1 MDKTSWLRP
10 VTQRVTEKGPLPAI
24 MRATIT
30 CGAEENAMPNR
41 STASVL
47 TATMFATMIL
57 FRASAVAEEIESP
70 SIDVA
75 AVDVSP
81 FRLKDYRGKLHTLS
95 DFKDSKFVVAIFLG
109 TECPLAKLYAPRLA
123 KLSEEFASQSVS
135 FIGINSNQQDSL
147 AEIAGHAR
155 QHGIKF
161 PVLKDLSN
169 EFANQVGAER
179 TPEVFVWDS
188 TGEVRYHGR
197 IDDQFGV
204 GYVRSEPTTHDLRTA
219 LEELLSGKD
228 VSSPVTEAVGCIIG
242 RIREPDPTSP
252 VTYSNQIARIMQDRC
267 VECHRPGE
275 IAPFSLLE
283 YDEVVGWAEMIAEV
297 VDQSRMPPWHADP
310 AHGKFENDRRLS
322 HEEKELIFEWV
333 RRGAPEG
340 DPKDLPPPRTFI
352 AGSQL
357 PQPADLELKMRE
369 EPFVV
374 KADGEI
380 AYQNFV
386 VDPGF
391 KEDKWI
397 KMAEAVPGTTA
408 VVHHIVV
415 FLRPPENS
423 EKRGFAPGLQFLT
436 TYVPGYRTRPLPHGL
451 AKFVPAGTQMVFQV
465 HYTPN
470 GTEQTDLSKLR
481 IVFADPKEVD
491 RLVVSTA
498 IEIDHDDLLIPANAE
513 NHRSEASGKV
523 PFKNGELLSVFP
535 HMHLRGQSF
544 RMEAKYPDGRQETI
558 LNVPQYDFNWQTTY
572 RLKEAKKM
580 PLGTELHIVGHH
592 NNSDSNLANPDPSRP
607 VRWGDQTWEEM
618 FIGLCEWS
626 ISMPESQEK

>member
-1 MDKTSWLRP
+1 MPDRP
-10 VTQRVTEKGPLPAI
+10 TLSALSVAI
-24 MRATIT
+24 CATILFCAT
-30 CGAEENAMPNR
+30 AVGEELESSKNESKSDATANR
-41 STASVL
+41 
-47 TATMFATMIL
+47 
-57 FRASAVAEEIESP
+57 
-70 SIDVA
+70 A
-75 AVDVSP
+75 AP
-81 FRLKDYRGKLHTLS
+81 FQLKDYRGKLYTEA
-95 DFKDSKFVVAIFLG
+95 DFKESKFVAAVFLG
-109 TECPLAKLYAPRLA
+109 TECPLAKLYATRLA
-123 KLSEEFASQSVS
+123 KLSDEFSSQGVS

-147 AEIAGHAR
+147 AEIAAYAR
-155 QHGIKF
+155 QHGITF
-161 PVLKDLSN
+161 PVLKDLGN
-169 EFANQVGAER
+169 EFADKMGAER
-179 TPEVFVWDS
+179 TPEVFVWDA

-204 GYVRSEPTTHDLRTA
+204 GYVRGAPTTHDLRTSM
-219 LEELLSGKD
+219 EELLSGKD

-242 RIREPDPTSP
+242 RVREPDPECE
-252 VTYSNQIARIMQDRC
+252 VTYSKQIARIMQDHC

-310 AHGKFENDRRLS
+310 EHGKFENDRRLS
-322 HEEKELIFEWV
+322 SEEMELIFKWV
-333 RRGAPEG
+333 RGGAPEG
-340 DPKDLPPPRTFI
+340 DPKDLPPPRQFI

-357 PQPADLELKMRE
+357 PQPADMELKMRE

-386 VDPGF
+386 VDPEF

-397 KMAEAVPGTTA
+397 KMAEAVPGTRE

-423 EKRGFAPGLQFLT
+423 HKRGFAPGLQLLA
-436 TYVPGYRTRPLPHGL
+436 TYVPGYLARPLPAGL
-451 AKFVPAGTQMVFQV
+451 AKFVPAGTQFIFQV

-481 IVFADPKEVD
+481 IVFADPKEVE
-491 RLVVSTA
+491 RQVISTA
-498 IEIDHDDLLIPANAE
+498 VEISHDDLLIPANAE
-513 NHRSEASGKV
+513 SHQSEASSTV
-523 PFKNGELLSVFP
+523 PFKDGKLLSVFP

-558 LNVPQYDFNWQTTY
+558 LNVPHYDFNWQTTY
-572 RLKEAKKM
+572 RLKDAKEM
-580 PLGTELHIVGHH
+580 PRGTELHIVGHH
-592 NNSDSNLANPDPSRP
+592 NNSASNLANPDPSQP

-626 ISMPESQEK
+626 IPVPESSTE